1 MRRKNIS
8 NNNFRINRKMT
19 NKGYKNV
26 YGYNPNSSIV
36 RKGNTGED
44 VEKIQSYLV
53 KAAKIYQELPVVVE
67 DGIYDDS
74 TENAVKCFQRLN
86 FLHETGYVDRFTLNK
101 LRYVANTDISGMY
114 RKYKN
119 EPYNKSD
126 NIIKEGSVGKY
137 VLALQKYIN
146 QLALKYA
153 VIHKLKEDGIFG
165 PKTKNSVLEM
175 QHLFK
180 LDEDGIV
187 GDITWNTLYN
197 AITGKS
203 INDEMS
209 D

>member
-1 MRRKNIS
+1 
-8 NNNFRINRKMT
+8 
-19 NKGYKNV
+19 
-26 YGYNPNSSIV
+26 
-36 RKGNTGED
+36 
-44 VEKIQSYLV
+44 
-53 KAAKIYQELPVVVE
+53 
-67 DGIYDDS
+67 
-74 TENAVKCFQRLN
+74 
-86 FLHETGYVDRFTLNK
+86 
-101 LRYVANTDISGMY
+101 MY
-114 RKYKN
+114 RKYEN